1 MPSIGSVTEGYVGT
15 QLDLQQVQLNQA
27 KLEMAP
33 IELAKEQI
41 TLQQD
46 KMQLAQQ
53 TKMLSLMQNLKPP
66 SEADTPDQVA
76 GVLSQISMIQAEAGL
91 PDAAAKTAGEAASI
105 LNKSS
110 QIDYRSWRMQNDRL
124 SKFAN
129 VLSSVPDSP
138 QGFALAIQTM
148 AAEDPGVAKDPRFLS
163 IARQPW
169 RPGLIEQLQS
179 SVQTAKDK
187 AEVKLKAAQEAHA
200 RSSTVVDQHRV
211 GLIDAQKKAAQDRD
225 KRLEKE
231 GGDLVKADDRK
242 AIVEQATRD
251 FPGADP
257 ADIAVRSRPLAEEMK
272 KLMRDQHLT
281 QSEAAV
287 RTYQRAKKDGLFNGL
302 RTATAI
308 KGEKPSVPLP
318 MPAAAKDVKQNQ
330 WYTINGEPRLA
341 LGTKFYTAAEL
352 EDMDREDREAL
363 GLDEKDEDDPDA
375 D

>member
-1 MPSIGSVTEGYVGT
+1 MPSIGSVTEGYVGA

-41 TLQQD
+41 ALQQD

-211 GLIDAQKKAAQDRD
+211 GLIDAQKDATRDRD

-231 GGDLVKADDRK
+231 GALVVKASQLK
-242 AIVEQATRD
+242 AITDQADRD
-251 FPGADP
+251 FQGVDEN
-257 ADIAVRSRPLAEEMK
+257 DIRVRSRPLAEEMV
-272 KLMRDQHLT
+272 KLMREQHLT
-281 QSEAAV
+281 ESEAAV
-287 RTYQRAKKDGLFNGL
+287 RVYQRAKKDGIFNGL
-302 RTATAI
+302 RVPPTIAGSKPI
-308 KGEKPSVPLP
+308 KPLPKPDKPSQL
-318 MPAAAKDVKQNQ
+318 KDNQ
-330 WYTINGEPRLA
+330 WYMIKGQPQLYMDNQ
-341 LGTKFYTAAEL
+341 FYSQ
-352 EDMDREDREAL
+352 EDVRQMSQ
-363 GLDEKDEDDPDA
+363 DEKDALGMEDEDEPDA